1 MTDNFYDRILSVLVS
16 IPSVRGLWARH
27 PFGSVRTR
35 VRYDVS
41 DRPHYGYGI
50 YSAADLA
57 RRLKIPAISVIE
69 FGVAGGTGLI
79 AMEKIAREIAQ
90 FSGIRISCYGFD
102 SGRGMPCPQDYRD
115 LPYIWGKGFFQ
126 MDETALRKRL
136 RDATLI
142 VGPVDATIPEFLKQ
156 SPPPLGFIAFD
167 LDYYSSTIQA
177 FHVFDGDTNLRLPRV
192 YCYFDD
198 ISYPLMACNNEYI
211 GELAAIKD
219 FNAASSTRKLCPQNL
234 LRNMRV
240 HPAPWNDQF
249 TCCMTFRTHFTA
261 RRCTRKQN

>member
-1 MTDNFYDRILSVLVS
+1 
-16 IPSVRGLWARH
+16 
-27 PFGSVRTR
+27 
-35 VRYDVS
+35 
-41 DRPHYGYGI
+41 
-50 YSAADLA
+50 
-57 RRLKIPAISVIE
+57 
-69 FGVAGGTGLI
+69 
-79 AMEKIAREIAQ
+79 MEKIAREIAQ
-90 FSGIRISCYGFD
+90 ISGIRISCYGFD

-142 VGPVDATIPEFLKQ
+142 IGPVDATIPEFLKQ

-240 HPAPWNDQF
+240 RPAPWNDQIYVLHDF
-249 TCCMTFRTHFTA
+249 SHPLY
-261 RRCTRKQN
+261 CTPVYSQAELALS